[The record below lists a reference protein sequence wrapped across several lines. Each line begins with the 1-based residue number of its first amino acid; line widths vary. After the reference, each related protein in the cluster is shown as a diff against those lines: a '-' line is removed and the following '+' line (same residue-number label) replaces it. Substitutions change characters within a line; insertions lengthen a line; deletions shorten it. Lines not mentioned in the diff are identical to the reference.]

1 MLLVGTVLVLFAIG
15 GVVQRREDVSS
26 LTRDRSGRDTAEV
39 SSDLDETF
47 PYDVAARFNDG
58 VVANIDAIDTALTTI
73 LAGNVAVLVLAIDKI
88 KELAPTQAA
97 SAIVLLSVSMLSCV
111 IAYALGFSVHASKRD
126 GLRPR
131 MVIPDLLERPND
143 ALIAAVIDLVSAGEH
158 NLTMRFLKKS
168 LAVLAMLL
176 LLAGAVV
183 IALARASGGMI
194 Y

>member
-1 MLLVGTVLVLFAIG
+1 M
-15 GVVQRREDVSS
+15 RE
-26 LTRDRSGRDTAEV
+26 TAELTN
-39 SSDLDETF
+39 DLDETF
-47 PYDVAARFNDG
+47 SYDVAARFNDG

-88 KELAPTQAA
+88 KELVPTE
-97 SAIVLLSVSMLSCV
+97 SACAILLLSVSMLACV

-126 GLRPR
+126 GVRPR
-131 MVIPDLLERPND
+131 IVIPDLLERPND
-143 ALIAAVIDLVSAGEH
+143 ALAAAVIDLVSAGEH

-168 LAVLAMLL
+168 LAVLAILL

-183 IALARASGGMI
+183 IALARASGSVI